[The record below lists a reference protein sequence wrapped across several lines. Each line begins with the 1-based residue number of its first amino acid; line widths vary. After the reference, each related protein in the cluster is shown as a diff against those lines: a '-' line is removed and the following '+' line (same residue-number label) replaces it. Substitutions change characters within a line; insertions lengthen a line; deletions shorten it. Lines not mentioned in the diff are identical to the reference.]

1 MDISAPVGQK
11 DRITKPDPKQKN
23 QKFKPVANKREDVE
37 LVQLM
42 LVANGF
48 SLTVDGKCGSGTI
61 GAIKSFQKSKLG
73 FKTPDGIVD
82 PGEKTWKAGWP
93 KLATKIAAD
102 QKAVGDVVVVQEGGK
117 EKYVQ
122 KSEFEREQE
131 ALRKKVLAKAE
142 MMLGQAETWVDFCMD
157 AEKTMQGADGMMQAL
172 TEFSVRWANNK
183 AEPPHSELLDAKSE
197 AAILKAYVSKG
208 TVDWVRVQ
216 AQDKKATAAYNKGV
230 KAFKAFIDARIGTAS
245 SIVGKLE
252 TVRDISFGVVEAYA
266 TAQLVARGRT
276 PAQAHAIATGGTEA
290 LKNGAS
296 QLGEYLAGGN
306 VTWKSVGEKVF
317 LDSLISA
324 AGSAAGGKISGGFAN
339 KTHDAFAKVL
349 AEKLTSPAA
358 RQLVGVYCTKLLN
371 NSFVQGAV
379 PAAVKEVV
387 TQSLK
392 AVKSGKDMKE
402 EEVHASIAKILSG
415 GLTKLAP
422 IKTLLGFEKTSPEL
436 ARRLIADKL
445 APAVGNRVRL
455 DIMLKDINL
464 SDEAIEKLMKKYSDD
479 VYKKIADKLQSK
491 ASEIMIKGVIKSM
504 TTNEPESGLNKLA
517 EQELRRN
524 AELQKEIGEMI
535 AEELRE
541 LAKKEKVGA

>member
-11 DRITKPDPKQKN
+11 DRITKPDPKKKG

-42 LVANGF
+42 LVANGHQMA
-48 SLTVDGKCGSGTI
+48 VDGKCGSGTI
-61 GAIKSFQKSKLG
+61 AAIKAFQKSKLQ

-93 KLATKIAAD
+93 KLSAKIAAD
-102 QKAVGDVVVVQEGGK
+102 QKAVQDVVLVQEGGK
-117 EKYVQ
+117 EKYVE
-122 KSEFEREQE
+122 KSVFEREQE
-131 ALRKKVLAKAE
+131 ALRKKVLSKAE
-142 MMLGQAETWVDFCMD
+142 MMLGQAETWVQFCMD
-157 AEKTMQGADGMMQAL
+157 AEKTMQGADGMMMAL
-172 TEFSVRWANNK
+172 TEFSVRWANSK
-183 AEPPHSELLDAKSE
+183 AEPPHGELLDAKSE
-197 AAILKAYVSKG
+197 AAILKAYVSKS
-208 TVDWVRVQ
+208 TVDWVKVQ

-230 KAFKAFIDARIGTAS
+230 KTFKTFIEARIGTAG

-266 TAQLVARGRT
+266 TAQLMARGRT
-276 PAQAHAIATGGTEA
+276 PAQAHAIATGGTEM
-290 LKNGAS
+290 LKNGAG

-317 LDSLISA
+317 IDSLISA
-324 AGSAAGGKISGGFAN
+324 AGSAVGGKISGGFAS
-339 KTHDAFAKVL
+339 KAHQGFVKVL
-349 AEKLTSPAA
+349 EPLMKTPAGKQA
-358 RQLVGVYCTKLLN
+358 VAVICTKLLD
-371 NSFVQGAV
+371 NSFVQGSLTTGA
-379 PAAVKEVV
+379 KEVA
-387 TQSLK
+387 TQVGKSL
-392 AVKSGKDMKE
+392 KSGKGPSE
-402 EEVHASIAKILSG
+402 EEVLSMIVKSVSG

-422 IKTLLGFEKTSPEL
+422 VKALLGFEANSPEL
-436 ARRLIADKL
+436 AKRLIAGKL

-491 ASEIMIKGVIKSM
+491 ATEIMVKGVVKTM
-504 TTNEPESGLNKLA
+504 TTKEPESGLEKLA

-524 AELQKEIGEMI
+524 ADLQKEIADMI

-541 LAKKEKVGA
+541 LAKKEKVGS